1 MPKVFT
7 VKTIFLILVALIVI
21 VIAGLY
27 INNYLQRSKAA
38 ESKVDIAFLPTN
50 GNFLVGEEKTEDII
64 VQPQETDKKISGID
78 ITFLADGVIK
88 ILDVKTPVSVPG
100 GDSSIFTQVIK
111 NIADKKARI
120 SYISQKP
127 AAELPHSVKIQLSYK
142 GESVGGGKI
151 SIDST
156 NTTII
161 GNVTTGYAFVLG
173 TLEQGAFTF
182 TAGITPSPTT
192 PGPSVTPS
200 PTTPGPSV
208 TPSPTTPGPS
218 VTPSPTTPGPS
229 VTPSPTKVPTPILT
243 NTPVPTPP
251 SGEDKYLINVGDK
264 QSLTINIGGAGTSPQ
279 IRFKA
284 KLTATV
290 NNPDLYFKLRV
301 KDEVALM
308 TAGPTPATAD
318 MCNNPPAG
326 VTDFY
331 IPVKADGNGV
341 YSPAQAISLVSP
353 AGAKMA
359 SVSADGWVTL
369 DGLMAG
375 KYYTLNLKGP
385 KTRSVKMVQHFT
397 LQAGNS
403 ATQDFDWT
411 ANPLDPG
418 DVPDPNNGGKQDCT
432 VNSTDWSLI
441 QSRIGATDQPN
452 LDVAD
457 VDYNGLV
464 NGEDIGKMIHTLA
477 TKPDDD

>member
-182 TAGITPSPTT
+182 TAGI
-192 PGPSVTPS
+192 
-200 PTTPGPSV
+200 
-208 TPSPTTPGPS
+208 
-218 VTPSPTTPGPS
+218 TPSPTTPGPS